1 MNIFTS
7 TINRR
12 VIFAFILCSFFIALS
27 SSFFIR
33 NGLATNQTSN
43 DDFNHH
49 TIVSV
54 GNRTIKQHIT
64 TNNSSCIL
72 LNNGSVYCWDVTSSG
87 QLDLDDML
95 QVDLGGRAIKIYG
108 QSVDMNEFD
117 TGYHAC
123 AILSNQ
129 DIRCWGAD
137 EDTIFDFSDIFDP
150 SNQARQNSSKI
161 KSLKIKDEIAK
172 QMNQPRQL
180 ITNAGVICSIDQDN
194 KLFCPHNHLTFLNGK
209 EGVKSAVFGEALS
222 CLHMQSNEVECY
234 DMRESTDKHP
244 ITISFNG
251 ELAPQQFA
259 SRILHSL
266 GTCIINNEG
275 QLACWQG
282 DYFSDITYSYIHNIE
297 TTVLPLPDEASA
309 SSIQMTDT
317 HACVM
322 HSNNQVNCWGNNH
335 DGQLGVRKHTSSS
348 ESDYMAFPGNR
359 IQLTT
364 NHTIKSMALG
374 HGFSCFHVDN
384 QIECFGRMHSIQE

>member
-1 MNIFTS
+1 MNIFNS

-12 VIFAFILCSFFIALS
+12 VIFAFILCSFFITLS

-49 TIVSV
+49 TIASV
-54 GNRTIKQHIT
+54 GNHIITQLIT

-72 LNNGSVYCWDVTSSG
+72 LNNGGVYCWDTTSSG
-87 QLDLDDML
+87 QLNLEDML
-95 QVDLGGRAIKIYG
+95 QVDLGGRATKIYG

-123 AILSNQ
+123 AILTNQ

-137 EDTIFDFSDIFDP
+137 EDTVFNFSDLFDS
-150 SNQARQNSSKI
+150 SNQANQPTGKI
-161 KSLKIKDEIAK
+161 PSLKINDVITQK
-172 QMNQPRQL
+172 MNHPKQL

-194 KLFCPHNHLTFLNGK
+194 KLYCPHDHLAFLNGTEHIK
-209 EGVKSAVFGEALS
+209 TAVFGEALA
-222 CLHMQSNEVECY
+222 CLHMLSNEVECY
-234 DMRESTDKHP
+234 DMREFADKQS

-251 ELAPQQFA
+251 ELTPQQFV
-259 SRILHSL
+259 SRILHTL
-266 GTCIINNEG
+266 GTCIITSDNK
-275 QLACWQG
+275 LACWQG
-282 DYFSDITYSYIHNIE
+282 EYFSDINYSYIHNIE
-297 TTVLPLPDEASA
+297 TTTLPLPIGANASA
-309 SSIQMTDT
+309 VQMTDT

-322 HSNNQVNCWGNNH
+322 HSKNQINCWGNNH
-335 DGQLGVRKHTSSS
+335 DGQLGVLKQASSDDS
-348 ESDYMAFPGNR
+348 AYIPFPGNR

-364 NHTIKSMALG
+364 DGTIKNMALG

-384 QIECFGRMHSIQE
+384 IIECFGRMHSIQE